1 MAMANQKGGVGKT
14 TSALNLASCLALM
27 EKKTLIV
34 DLDPQGNAS
43 VGLGMEK
50 EKFREANI
58 YHAVIGAKEMK
69 ECLYPTNLERLT
81 LCPSDNNLTG
91 AQVELVTEMAREQK
105 LKNAL
110 VHIREEYDYV
120 VIDCPP
126 SLGLLFI
133 NALNA
138 ADSFI
143 VPMQTEY
150 YAMEGLA
157 QLMDTVRL
165 VKHSLNRDLYMEGI
179 LLTMYDVRTSLH
191 KQVAKEI
198 REHFGEKVFRAVIPR
213 SVKLSE
219 SPSFGRPIT
228 LYDPHSK
235 GSGAYMALAEELIA
249 KDRGQEEERVEPP
262 PFILPEEEK
271 GAREDMFSIDRG
283 GAV

>member
-14 TSALNLASCLALM
+14 TSALNLASCLALAN
-27 EKKTLIV
+27 KRTLIV

-43 VGLGMEK
+43 VGLGMER
-50 EKFREANI
+50 ERFREANV
-58 YHAVIGAKEMK
+58 YHAIIGAKNLE
-69 ECLYPTNLERLT
+69 ECLYPTDLSGLI

-105 LKNAL
+105 LKNTL
-110 VHIREEYDYV
+110 GRVRQEYDYIIV
-120 VIDCPP
+120 DCPP

-165 VKHSLNRDLYMEGI
+165 IKNSLNRDLYMEGI

-198 REHFGEKVFRAVIPR
+198 REHFGDKVFESVIPR

-219 SPSFGRPIT
+219 SPSFGRPIV
-228 LYDPHSK
+228 LYDPQSK
-235 GSGAYMALAEELIA
+235 GSGAYMALAQELIA
-249 KDRGQEEERVEPP
+249 REGPP
-262 PFILPEEEK
+262 PFILEGGGRVGKSGPFYLNGEE
-271 GAREDMFSIDRG
+271 
-283 GAV
+283 